1 MNEFYIIT
9 VLMIYVLLVLSETLL
24 EYSHVLTYRIDDVED
39 KIICPHQTFIRII
52 HKVITPIILR
62 INLKKDYRLNMKRRP
77 PIILVAH

>member
-24 EYSHVLTYRIDDVED
+24 EYSHVLTDRIDDVED
-39 KIICPHQTFIRII
+39 KIIYPHQTFIRII

-62 INLKKDYRLNMKRRP
+62 INLKKD
-77 PIILVAH
+77 